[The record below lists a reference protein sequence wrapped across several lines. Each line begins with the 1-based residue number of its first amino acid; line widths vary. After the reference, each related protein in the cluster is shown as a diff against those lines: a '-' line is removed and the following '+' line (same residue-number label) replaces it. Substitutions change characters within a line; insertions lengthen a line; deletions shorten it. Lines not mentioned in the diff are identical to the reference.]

1 MKSRML
7 VFSLGIV
14 SSVAIQPASAQ
25 PEARSPTMTTAKC
38 DSMSFST
45 GTPGN
50 RAVCRRVYSHQM
62 RRNGDQVPQWAID
75 YEW

>member
-1 MKSRML
+1 
-7 VFSLGIV
+7 
-14 SSVAIQPASAQ
+14 
-25 PEARSPTMTTAKC
+25 MTTAKC
-38 DSMSFST
+38 DSVSFST
-45 GTPGN
+45 GTPEN

>member
-1 MKSRML
+1 MKARML

-14 SSVAIQPASAQ
+14 SAAAIQPASAQ
-25 PEARSPTMTTAKC
+25 PEAQSPTMTTAKC
-38 DSMSFST
+38 DSVSFST
-45 GTPGN
+45 GTPEN